1 MSQVI
6 NLGPIETSNA
16 RASGDPN
23 AYFNNLALPPI
34 NVTQNID
41 DAVQV
46 FFERI
51 TGDKSSAQVLT
62 SAVIFTAASQGLNPM
77 STIAEFQR
85 VPAGEL
91 NDYLVVFLNLNRY
104 GTSILGINNQPFV
117 NQFVKR
123 SILV

>member
-16 RASGDPN
+16 RATGNPN

-41 DAVQV
+41 DAVQT
-46 FFERI
+46 FFQRI
-51 TGDKSSAQVLT
+51 TGDKSSAQMLAG
-62 SAVIFTAASQGLNPM
+62 AVIFTAASQGLNPM

-85 VPAGEL
+85 VPPGEL
-91 NDYLVVFLNLNRY
+91 NEYLVVFLNLNRY
-104 GTSILGINNQPFV
+104 GTSILGINNQPFI

-123 SILV
+123 TLLV

>member
-6 NLGPIETSNA
+6 NLGPIQTASA
-16 RASGDPN
+16 RSTGDPN
-23 AYFNNLALPPI
+23 AYFNNLSLPPI
-34 NVTQNID
+34 NVTQDID
-41 DAVQV
+41 DAVQS
-46 FFERI
+46 FFERV
-51 TGDKSSAQVLT
+51 TGEKSSAQVLA

-77 STIAEFQR
+77 ATIAEFQR
-85 VPAGEL
+85 VPSGEL

-104 GTSILGINNQPFV
+104 GTSILGTNNQPFV